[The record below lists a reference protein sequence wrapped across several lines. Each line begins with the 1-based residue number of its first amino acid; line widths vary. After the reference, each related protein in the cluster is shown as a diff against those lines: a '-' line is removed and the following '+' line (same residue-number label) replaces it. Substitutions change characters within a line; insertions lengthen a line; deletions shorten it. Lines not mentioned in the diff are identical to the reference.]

1 MTNADISLVLT
12 CDVTYVNNIF
22 LKIPFSRHV
31 HLGSHEIIENNC
43 IKVLFTHCAN
53 YLFSFVQ

>member
-12 CDVTYVNNIF
+12 CEVTYVNNIF

-43 IKVLFTHCAN
+43 IKVLLPIVPFF
-53 YLFSFVQ
+53 LFSFVQ